1 VLVFFSLEIGS
12 AGKTTA
18 KTNSGSYPK
27 EEDKMAKSIVGVYET
42 PEETMNAIEGLTSRG
57 YDTDDIA
64 VITNRRD
71 ADYLEERTGAEV
83 ANAEERDNDH
93 NQSFWDK
100 LKDYF
105 TMNDEY
111 DRSNQ
116 LSNINIPEDELDS
129 YTTELDDGKFILTVD
144 EAAAAVNTEDST
156 LGGSTLGAVGSR
168 TNSNFNSI
176 RGGTGETT
184 LGDIVGVGIDEDTSD
199 PLGRSRTDK
208 GLTEAQRN
216 GDSALD
222 TSGRP
227 MENGIETDTE
237 FRTPNRGGIDN
248 KNDINIGKSTFG
260 AGKMNDEGTGF
271 RNNEDT
277 VTNGTTDFDNSRT
290 YGQNRS
296 DSLNDTGL
304 KEEKAMEL
312 REEVLDVNKKEVKT
326 GDVQVGKDVETEEK
340 SFDVPVKHEEV
351 YVERRPVSEHG
362 EDVSA
367 ESVDGSETLRVP
379 IVEEKLEVQKKPVVT
394 EEVVVGKRTVEEQE
408 HVSETVKKEKA
419 RIDSDGK
426 RVVNRDQT
434 LND

>member
-1 VLVFFSLEIGS
+1 
-12 AGKTTA
+12 
-18 KTNSGSYPK
+18 
-27 EEDKMAKSIVGVYET
+27 MAKSIVGVYET
-42 PEETMNAIEGLTSRG
+42 AEDTMNAIEGLTSRG
-57 YDTDDIA
+57 YETDDIA

-83 ANAEERDNDH
+83 ANADARDNDH
-93 NQSFWDK
+93 DQSFWDK

-105 TMNDEY
+105 TMNDED

-116 LSNINIPEDELDS
+116 LSNINIPEDELNS
-129 YTTELDDGKFILTVD
+129 YTTELNDGKFILAVD
-144 EAAAAVNTEDST
+144 EAAAAVSTEDST
-156 LGGSTLGAVGSR
+156 LGGSTLGAVGGR
-168 TNSNFNSI
+168 TNSNSDSI

-184 LGDIVGVGIDEDTSD
+184 LGDTVGVGIDEDTSD
-199 PLGRSRTDK
+199 PLGSSRTAN
-208 GLTEAQRN
+208 GLTDGAQRN

-222 TSGRP
+222 TSGRS
-227 MENGIETDTE
+227 METGIDTDTD
-237 FRTPNRGGIDN
+237 FRTPTRGGIDN
-248 KNDINIGKSTFG
+248 KSDINTGKSTFG
-260 AGKMNDEGTGF
+260 AGKINDEGTGF

-277 VTNGTTDFDNSRT
+277 VTNDTTDFDNSRT
-290 YGQNRS
+290 YGLNRS

-351 YVERRPVSEHG
+351 YVERRPVSGHG

-367 ESVDGSETLRVP
+367 ESVDGSETIRVP

-419 RIDSDGK
+419 RLDSDGNGG
-426 RVVNRDQT
+426 VNRDQT